1 MNPDDRTHGEQLEP
15 HRRALHAHCYQ
26 MLGSVQDAEDAVQET
41 LLRARRGFD
50 QFQRPQLA
58 ALVAVLDRNERLP
71 THARAVA
78 GPGAADRL
86 RRNQTRVPVRRRTSA
101 AIRME
106 AEPM

>member
-41 LLRARRGFD
+41 LLRAWRGFD

-58 ALVAVLDRNERLP
+58 ALVAVLDRTNVCLRMLERWP
-71 THARAVA
+71 ARALPIDY
-78 GPGAADRL
+78 G
-86 RRNQTRVPVRRRTSA
+86 
-101 AIRME
+101 AIRP
-106 AEPM
+106 AFQ

>member
-1 MNPDDRTHGEQLEP
+1 MEDEEFRELVDPY
-15 HRRALHAHCYQ
+15 RRELHLHCYRI
-26 MLGSVQDAEDAVQET
+26 LGSLQDAEDAVQET